1 MLSHVDT
8 HMNTPQLIVERT
20 GGAQLGNCYHASY
33 FKVKSFN
40 RELTQDQVSW
50 LRNNG
55 FLGYGQDFTWTR
67 DNPEPADG
75 YNKYFVVVAV
85 DKVDSGD

>member
-1 MLSHVDT
+1 
-8 HMNTPQLIVERT
+8 MNTPQLIVEQT
-20 GGAQLGNCYHASY
+20 GGAKLGNCYHAAY

-40 RELTQDQVSW
+40 RELTQEQVMW

-67 DNPEPADG
+67 NDPEPADG
-75 YNKYFVVVAV
+75 YNKYFVVTAV
-85 DKVDSGD
+85 DKVDSSD